1 MLSKATRRGFHPSFS
16 VIRRP
21 IQTVS
26 WHRTH
31 KAGRFFVYTALG
43 ASAVYVVDRN
53 FYASSLTRSL
63 RTLYTGAV
71 IALDYKLFFNAANSD
86 AIPQLH
92 ERVAERLF
100 NCIYDN
106 GGLYIK
112 LGQAI
117 AANTAL
123 LPPAFQLRF
132 SRLFD
137 DAPQIPYSDVER
149 VICRE
154 FGVKSVGDIFS
165 EFEAEAVASASVA
178 QVHRARLKDGL
189 GEDGRGTLVAVK
201 VQKPDVTQQVEWDL
215 NAYKFLMWYVFCVAT
230 FGKTIEIT
238 A

>member
-1 MLSKATRRGFHPSFS
+1 MLSRSFMNESQSVFSIVFTTTVDYTSNWVRRSQP
-16 VIRRP
+16 IR
-21 IQTVS
+21 
-26 WHRTH
+26 H
-31 KAGRFFVYTALG
+31 FF
-43 ASAVYVVDRN
+43 
-53 FYASSLTRSL
+53 L
-63 RTLYTGAV
+63 RL
-71 IALDYKLFFNAANSD
+71 
-86 AIPQLH
+86 
-92 ERVAERLF
+92 
-100 NCIYDN
+100 
-106 GGLYIK
+106 
-112 LGQAI
+112 
-117 AANTAL
+117 
-123 LPPAFQLRF
+123 FQLRF